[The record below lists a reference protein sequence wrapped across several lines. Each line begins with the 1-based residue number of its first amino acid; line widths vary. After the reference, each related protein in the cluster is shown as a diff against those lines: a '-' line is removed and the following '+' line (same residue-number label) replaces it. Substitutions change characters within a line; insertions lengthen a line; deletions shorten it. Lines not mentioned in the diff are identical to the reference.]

1 MAKINVKHYWAKTV
15 EGRYGGEY
23 QQLAIELTITAILLP
38 ITIYS
43 WFTPGLGLFFVGFLV
58 PTILFALGS
67 ILTIYHMI
75 KNRKELRR
83 EESDKENGGST

>member
-15 EGRYGGEY
+15 ESRYGSEY

-38 ITIYS
+38 ITFYS

-58 PTILFALGS
+58 PTISFALGS
-67 ILTIYHMI
+67 ILTIYFMI

-83 EESDKENGGST
+83 ESDKEKGGST